1 MGIEALNHIHKLYN
15 GCDVS
20 TGLKPTDNRRP
31 YILGYL
37 RSTLFVQNWVCET
50 HSYIKKA
57 ITSSQKIKKKEGHNL
72 WPISDREIFQYWSF
86 FFLMGN
92 IDPFIMDTSL
102 GPNWWTGA

>member
-57 ITSSQKIKKKEGHNL
+57 ITSSQKKKKRR
-72 WPISDREIFQYWSF
+72 P
-86 FFLMGN
+86 
-92 IDPFIMDTSL
+92 
-102 GPNWWTGA
+102 